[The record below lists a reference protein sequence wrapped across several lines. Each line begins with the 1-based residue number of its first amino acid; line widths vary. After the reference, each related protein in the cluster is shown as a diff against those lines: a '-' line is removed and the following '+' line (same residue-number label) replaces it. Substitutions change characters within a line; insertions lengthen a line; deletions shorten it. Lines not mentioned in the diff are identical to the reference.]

1 MSDPIPPSDVDA
13 ERALLGSVIIAPD
26 RFVDLASSV
35 KAEYFYL
42 IRHRWIWEAMNHL
55 VKSDLQIDFVTLCNA
70 LNTSG
75 RLKEI
80 GGPAYLIGLLSVTP
94 TSMHAESYA
103 KIVREKAFKRKALE
117 VSSNLARNAIQD
129 KPLTEALQQMEEF
142 FVNTSALSGV
152 TERMVMTAEKLCLSD
167 MGELTWILKDWI
179 MAGGINLIAGMPAA
193 GKSFLALD
201 LGIGIASSGLAWDNH
216 TVTQG
221 KVLYHFLDG
230 SYRGMRS
237 RVIKMCHARGI
248 QPPSD
253 LVFDFS
259 PLNLKVTSEVL
270 ALRQRIKRLDA
281 SVVIFDVM
289 AKFMPGADEN
299 SVAEISPMMNTLR
312 EIANQTGTTFI
323 LIHHLNK
330 GGNSDYSYRVRG
342 SSDILGSVD
351 TAIVVTNENQHSAHS
366 MRTIIPQKVRES
378 LPPAQLQFKIESTEE
393 SIALSFSE
401 TTGPNSGRVPIQQE
415 QIYADLLDFL
425 QIEIDQEFKKN
436 DLILALQINSSAR
449 TIDRAFARLNNDPR
463 IRVTKKGSFN
473 TYQWEKDTPATPYP

>member
-1 MSDPIPPSDVDA
+1 MPDPIPPSDVDA
-13 ERALLGSVIIAPD
+13 ERALLGSIMIAPD
-26 RFVDLASSV
+26 RFVDLSTTV
-35 KAEYFYL
+35 KTEYFYL
-42 IRHRWIWEAMNHL
+42 IRHRWLWEAMCQL
-55 VKSDLQIDFVTLCNA
+55 TKSELQIDFVTLCDA
-70 LNTSG
+70 LKFSG
-75 RLKEI
+75 RLKEM
-80 GGPAYLIGLLSVTP
+80 GGPAYIMGLLNATP

-103 KIVREKAFKRKALE
+103 RIVCEKAFKRRVLE

-129 KPLTEALQQMEEF
+129 KPLSEALHQMEEF
-142 FVNTSALSGV
+142 FVSVSALSGA
-152 TERMVMTAEKLCLSD
+152 TERMVMTAEKLCLSEV
-167 MGELTWILKDWI
+167 GELTWILKDWI

-201 LGIGIASSGLAWDNH
+201 LAIGMASSGLAWDNRP
-216 TVTQG
+216 VTQG

-237 RVIKMCHARGI
+237 RVLKLCQARGI
-248 QPPSD
+248 QPPAN
-253 LVFDFS
+253 LIFDFS

-270 ALRQRIKRLDA
+270 ALRQRIHRLDA

-330 GGNSDYSYRVRG
+330 GGNPDLSYRVRG

-351 TAIVVTNENQHSAHS
+351 TAIVVAHENQHSAHS

-378 LPPAQLQFKIESTEE
+378 LPPAQLQFQIESTEE
-393 SIALSFSE
+393 SISLRFSE
-401 TTGPNSGRVPIQQE
+401 TNSSELVRMPGQAELIF
-415 QIYADLLDFL
+415 ADILEYL
-425 QIEIDQEFKKN
+425 QSLPAQEFKKN
-436 DLILALQINSSAR
+436 ELISALQISSSAR
-449 TIDRAFARLNNDPR
+449 TIDRAFSKLNHDPR
-463 IRVTKKGSFN
+463 IRVTKQGSFN
-473 TYQWEKDTPATPYP
+473 TYQWEEDTPATPFP

>member
-1 MSDPIPPSDVDA
+1 MSDPIPPSDIDA
-13 ERALLGSVIIAPD
+13 EQALLGSILIAPYLFD
-26 RFVDLASSV
+26 DLVAVV
-35 KAEYFYL
+35 KAEYFY
-42 IRHRWIWEAMNHL
+42 RDSHRWIWEAMNHL
-55 VKSDLQIDFVTLCNA
+55 LESEQQIDQVTLCNA
-70 LNTSG
+70 LTTSG
-75 RLKEI
+75 KLKEI
-80 GGPAYLIGLLSVTP
+80 GGPAYITGLINATP

-117 VSSNLARNAIQD
+117 VATHLAQNAIQD
-129 KPLTEALQQMEEF
+129 KPLSEALQQMEEF
-142 FVNTSALSGV
+142 FVSSSALSGA
-152 TERMVMTAEKLCLSD
+152 TERMVMTAEKLCLSE

-201 LGIGIASSGLAWDNH
+201 LAIGMASSGLAWDNRP
-216 TVTQG
+216 VTQG

-237 RVIKMCHARGI
+237 RVLKLCHARGI
-248 QPPSD
+248 QPPAD
-253 LVFDFS
+253 LIFDFS

-270 ALRQRIKRLDA
+270 ALRQRIHRLDA

-330 GGNSDYSYRVRG
+330 GGNPDLSYRVRG

-351 TAIVVTNENQHSAHS
+351 TAIVVAHENQHSAHA

-378 LPPAQLQFKIESTEE
+378 MPPAQLQFQIESTEE
-393 SIALSFSE
+393 SIALRFSE
-401 TTGPNSGRVPIQQE
+401 TNASELVRVPGQAELIF
-415 QIYADLLDFL
+415 ADILEYL
-425 QIEIDQEFKKN
+425 QSVPAQEFKKN
-436 DLILALQINSSAR
+436 ELISALQINSSAR
-449 TIDRAFARLNNDPR
+449 TIDRAFSKLNHDPR
-463 IRVTKKGSFN
+463 IRVTKRGSFN
-473 TYQWEKDTPATPYP
+473 TYQWEEDTPATPFP

>member
-1 MSDPIPPSDVDA
+1 MPDPIPPRDIDA
-13 ERALLGSVIIAPD
+13 EQALLGSIMIAPYL
-26 RFVDLASSV
+26 FVDLV
-35 KAEYFYL
+35 TIIKAEYFYR
-42 IRHRWIWEAMNHL
+42 ISHRWIWEAMNHL
-55 VKSDLQIDFVTLCNA
+55 LEAEQQIDHVTLCNA

-75 RLKEI
+75 KLKEI
-80 GGPAYLIGLLSVTP
+80 GGPAYITGLLNATP

-103 KIVREKAFKRKALE
+103 KIVREKALKRKALE
-117 VSSNLARNAIQD
+117 FATNLAQNAIQD
-129 KPLTEALQQMEEF
+129 KPLSDALQQMEGF
-142 FVNTSALSGV
+142 FVNSSALSGI
-152 TERMVMTAEKLCLSD
+152 TERMVMTAEKLCLSE

-201 LGIGIASSGLAWDNH
+201 LAIGIASSGLAWDNH
-216 TVTQG
+216 PVTQG

-237 RVIKMCHARGI
+237 RVIKMCHSRGI
-248 QPPSD
+248 QPPAD

-289 AKFMPGADEN
+289 AKFIPGADEN

-312 EIANQTGTTFI
+312 EITNQTGTTFI

-330 GGNSDYSYRVRG
+330 GGNTDLAYRVRG

-351 TAIVVTNENQHSAHS
+351 TAIVVSNENQHLPHS

-378 LPPAQLQFKIESTEE
+378 LPPSQLQFQIESTEE
-393 SIALSFSE
+393 SIALRFSE
-401 TTGPNSGRVPIQQE
+401 TSGSDSGRVLIQQE

-425 QIEIDQEFKKN
+425 QTEMDQEFKKN

-463 IRVTKKGSFN
+463 IKVTKKGSFN